1 MMLESHKV
9 NMSTE
14 NENPAKL
21 QAIVAT
27 KVTKCFGEGEA
38 KVPAGRAHVLS
49 GGRGQSLFAEDS
61 CAGIATTGRG
71 GGIVRTLSEH
81 RNEPLQVRHRQ
92 LLECDHRA
100 GGAVK

>member
-14 NENPAKL
+14 NENPAKP

-38 KVPAGRAHVLS
+38 KV
-49 GGRGQSLFAEDS
+49 
-61 CAGIATTGRG
+61 TGRPCSRPFRRS
-71 GGIVRTLSEH
+71 RTISL
-81 RNEPLQVRHRQ
+81 R
-92 LLECDHRA
+92 
-100 GGAVK
+100 